1 MNENAAVDAA
11 SVTVSEPIGDDPAD
25 GIDHAAALPREDFA
39 EVLARFAC
47 GLTLDNLPPAAIAA
61 AKANIFDTLACAAA
75 GSSARGTSDVRA
87 LALEWAGAPQA
98 TILGFGEKVP
108 AHHAAWVNGT
118 MAHARDYDDTHDAA
132 ILHAG
137 VSVIPA
143 ALAAAEL
150 QGGICGSD
158 FIAAVAAGLETIC
171 RLGVATKIGI
181 IESGYMYTPL
191 FGHFGAT
198 VAAGRVLGLDVAQ
211 MINAIGIGYSQVA
224 GNHQVTRDGAL
235 TKRMQ
240 PGFAAQAALVS
251 VQLARR
257 GVRGAQATFEGADGF
272 LRVYLHD
279 RVDRELLRKDLGKH
293 YEFAELSYKPY
304 PCCRFNHT
312 AIDAALALRASAGV
326 RPDDVR
332 QIRIGVNNQA
342 HQAVCTPVDVRKSP
356 RSIVHAQFSM
366 PYTVA
371 AALVDG
377 RVELSHFTDASI
389 RREDI
394 LALAQRVDVHVDA
407 DIEREWGRNVSPSAM
422 VIEMNDGST
431 HSHRVDWP
439 LGHPRRPM
447 SPADFEAKAA
457 DCFRTSMLAMRDDAA
472 RQLRNAVD
480 ALESSDDIRSLV
492 RIMEPIQMRPRD
504 PQPQKES
511 Q

>member
-1 MNENAAVDAA
+1 MGAQRVATIESAGRDTPPAGAHG
-11 SVTVSEPIGDDPAD
+11 VTPVGE
-25 GIDHAAALPREDFA
+25 EDFA
-39 EVLARFAC
+39 AVLARFAC
-47 GLTLDNLPPAAIAA
+47 GMSLAKLAPPVVAA

-75 GSSARGTSDVRA
+75 GSSAPAVGDARE

-98 TILGFGEKVP
+98 TILAFGDKVP

-132 ILHAG
+132 VLHAG

-150 QGGICGSD
+150 RSGVSGSD

-171 RLGVATKIGI
+171 RLGVATRIGI
-181 IESGYMYTPL
+181 VESGFMYTPL
-191 FGHFGAT
+191 FGHFAAT

-211 MINAIGIGYSQVA
+211 MVNAIGIAYSQVA

-272 LRVYLHD
+272 LRVYLRD
-279 RVDRELLRKDLGKH
+279 RCDRDALRAGLGKH

-312 AIDAALALRASAGV
+312 AIDAALALRTSSRVAPDRV
-326 RPDDVR
+326 RRIRVGLTRQANEAVGTPLDVR
-332 QIRIGVNNQA
+332 RA
-342 HQAVCTPVDVRKSP
+342 P
-356 RSIVHAQFSM
+356 RTIVHAQFSI
-366 PYTVA
+366 PFTVA
-371 AALVDG
+371 AALIDG

-394 LALAQRVDVHVDA
+394 LSLAQRVEPFVDSE
-407 DIEREWGRNVSPSAM
+407 IEREWSRNVSPAELE
-422 VIEMNDGST
+422 IETDDGRT
-431 HSHRVDWP
+431 LRERVDFP

-447 SPADFEAKAA
+447 STSDFDAKAI
-457 DCFRTSMLAMRDDAA
+457 DCFRAAA
-472 RQLRNAVD
+472 RRLPEDAPHRLREIVD
-480 ALESSDDIRSLV
+480 RLESLDDIRSLIHV
-492 RIMEPIQMRPRD
+492 LEPD
-504 PQPQKES
+504 HE
-511 Q
+511 